1 MEKKI
6 ERPQTLAI
14 CGKVVNI
21 SKIGEKT
28 FAQFKAQLKQNGVIA
43 DDAYLQHVYDSCNGG
58 VSDEEL
64 AARIAADKKENE
76 SK

>member
-1 MEKKI
+1 METKI

-28 FAQFKAQLKQNGVIA
+28 FAQFKAQLKQNGVVA
-43 DDAYLQHVYDSCNGG
+43 DDAYLQHVYDDCAGG

-64 AARIAADKKENE
+64 AARIAAAKTENE

>member
-1 MEKKI
+1 MEEKI
-6 ERPQTLAI
+6 KRPQTLAI

-28 FAQFKAQLKQNGVIA
+28 FAQFKAQLKQNGIEA
-43 DDAYLQHVYDSCNGG
+43 EDAYFQHVYATCNGG

-64 AARIAADKKENE
+64 QARIEAAKAEQK
-76 SK
+76 

>member
-1 MEKKI
+1 MKLKI

-14 CGKVVNI
+14 CGKVINI

-28 FAQFKAQLKQNGVIA
+28 FAQFKAQLKQNGVEA
-43 DDAYLQHVYDSCNGG
+43 DEEYLHHVYDACNGG

-64 AARIAADKKENE
+64 AARIAAAENE
-76 SK
+76 NK

>member
-1 MEKKI
+1 METKI

-28 FAQFKAQLKQNGVIA
+28 FAQFKAQLKQKGVVA
-43 DDAYLQHVYDSCNGG
+43 DDAYLQHVYDAYSGG
-58 VSDEEL
+58 VSDEKL
-64 AARIAADKKENE
+64 AARIEAAKKEN
-76 SK
+76 K

>member
-1 MEKKI
+1 METKI

-14 CGKVVNI
+14 CGKLVNI

-28 FAQFKAQLKQNGVIA
+28 FAQFKAQLKQNGVVA
-43 DDAYLQHVYDSCNGG
+43 DEEYLQHVYEACNGG

-64 AARIAADKKENE
+64 AARIAAAEQK
-76 SK
+76 